1 MEGRATDRLTIRE
14 FLYATIGSVN
24 TALRKNRKYGT
35 VARVKTTIDIPDD
48 LFRKAKAT
56 AALRGISMRQF
67 VAEALRGK
75 IQIPSEDSRA
85 NTPPWMRGFGA
96 LSDLSEET
104 AHIQSL
110 IDAEFEQIESDDVR

>member
-1 MEGRATDRLTIRE
+1 M
-14 FLYATIGSVN
+14 
-24 TALRKNRKYGT
+24 
-35 VARVKTTIDIPDD
+35 KTTIDIPDD

-56 AALRGISMRQF
+56 AALRGMSMRQF

-75 IQIPSEDSRA
+75 IQSPSEASPA

>member
-1 MEGRATDRLTIRE
+1 M
-14 FLYATIGSVN
+14 
-24 TALRKNRKYGT
+24 
-35 VARVKTTIDIPDD
+35 KTTIDIPDD

-56 AALRGISMRQF
+56 AALRGVSMRQF
-67 VAEALRGK
+67 VTEALRSK
-75 IQIPSEDSRA
+75 IQIPSEDSPA

-104 AHIQSL
+104 THIQSL

>member
-1 MEGRATDRLTIRE
+1 
-14 FLYATIGSVN
+14 
-24 TALRKNRKYGT
+24 
-35 VARVKTTIDIPDD
+35 
-48 LFRKAKAT
+48 
-56 AALRGISMRQF
+56 MRQF

-75 IQIPSEDSRA
+75 IQIPSEDSPA